1 MQPVLIETDSRYIS
15 GGWGLFRVPPM
26 PLHYRVR
33 LGRRF
38 YPPDNA
44 HQFMRELE
52 HCFSSELVHGSAFY
66 PPHSLYA
73 VPEPGLDTGAH

>member
-1 MQPVLIETDSRYIS
+1 MAAQFIFTMRDL
-15 GGWGLFRVPPM
+15 
-26 PLHYRVR
+26 
-33 LGRRF
+33 RRF

-73 VPEPGLDTGAH
+73 VPEPG